1 MIAILINNH
10 FYVIKM
16 NIVSTLNEELL
27 KQPFSEGIGESDILS
42 KYQQIASGYALI
54 ENSIAVLSDL
64 KANQSY
70 IYNGGVAETL
80 GIAEKGS
87 TKNINSIW
95 EEDIFERIHPG
106 DLLKKHSLELQFYHL
121 LKPMP
126 VKERSDYYVRSEMRM
141 KNNSEKYIVVQHR
154 MFYISGCI
162 IGNLWLSLCLY
173 DFIGKKQE
181 HEISD
186 GAIINSATGEILR
199 LDKNKCSN
207 ILSKREREILQLI
220 EIGKASI
227 EIADILY
234 ISKNTVS
241 RHRQNILEKLR
252 VKNSIE
258 ACRIAKIMNM
268 I

>member
-1 MIAILINNH
+1 
-10 FYVIKM
+10 M

-27 KQPFSEGIGESDILS
+27 KQPFSESMGESDLLS
-42 KYQQIASGYALI
+42 KYQQIAYGYSLI
-54 ENSIAVLSDL
+54 ENSIAVLSDM

-80 GIAEKGS
+80 GVAEKGS
-87 TKNINSIW
+87 TKKINSIW
-95 EEDIFERIHPG
+95 EENIFEKIHPE
-106 DLLKKHSLELQFYHL
+106 DLLKKHSLELQFFHL
-121 LKPMP
+121 LKPMS
-126 VKERSDYYVRSEMRM
+126 VKDRSDYYVKSEMRM
-141 KNNSEKYIVVQHR
+141 KNNEGKYIAVQHR

-173 DFIGKKQE
+173 DLIGEKQE

-186 GAIINSATGEILR
+186 GTIINSTTGEILR
-199 LDKNKCSN
+199 PDKNKCSK
-207 ILSKREREILQLI
+207 ILSKREKEVLQLI
-220 EIGKASI
+220 EKGKASI
-227 EIADILY
+227 EIADILH

-258 ACRIAKIMNM
+258 ACRIAKIMN
-268 I
+268 II